1 MTVLDDG
8 RRPHVN
14 FKRRVHGLVNTEL
27 VAGYLERAAV
37 TVFDVETAGYIL
49 CDQRASLEVVHVQ
62 GVEVTDDDFA
72 LCQILQQVVSSFV
85 RHFDR
90 FPGESVCQS
99 FIILIFAL
107 IHASRVGGCFSGQFT

>member
-27 VAGYLERAAV
+27 VAGYFERAAV
-37 TVFDVETAGYIL
+37 TVLDVKTSGYVL

-62 GVEVTDDDFA
+62 GIEVTDDNFA
-72 LCQILQQVVSSFV
+72 LCQILQQIISSVV

-90 FPGESVCQS
+90 FPSKPVS
-99 FIILIFAL
+99 
-107 IHASRVGGCFSGQFT
+107 